1 MRLGG
6 VCPTVIIPGI
16 HVRLEFARTLNQ
28 KWASPYPLSARVRT
42 DSLRAAILSREVVKR
57 PLRVIRKRLREGFL
71 LYDQILYMPVL
82 ERAVGEEAADHE
94 GDLSVAE
101 LLHCD
106 GERVRLALEVDEDGR
121 VHTNGNPR
129 ELENWMRRC
138 FAQCREKN

>member
-28 KWASPYPLSARVRT
+28 NGRLRTHFPPEFVRIPSAPR
-42 DSLRAAILSREVVKR
+42 LSREVVKR

-106 GERVRLALEVDEDGR
+106 GERARLALEVDEDGR

>member
-1 MRLGG
+1 MG
-6 VCPTVIIPGI
+6 VSVPT
-16 HVRLEFARTLNQ
+16 
-28 KWASPYPLSARVRT
+28 SARVRT
-42 DSLRAAILSREVVKR
+42 DSLRAAILSREAVKR